1 MAVKNRSLL
10 FLACVMSYAIA
21 FQPSRHSGNTID
33 LASQCPAPGLAATST
48 PAFHTEAQCP
58 QHGPCYGDG
67 DAEFCVFTATAQDN
81 SGQSAVL
88 PVVTARGRAP
98 AVLQVLS
105 HATDAEIARHD
116 GRSSPQRHAA
126 AAAAAH
132 AVVPVPG
139 KGLGVVA
146 TGALRRGDRILR
158 DAPALVVDHCAMASV
173 PQYHL
178 ARLLNEAAG
187 RLSGVQRDRIM
198 RLAVF
203 GDEAPDAHY
212 LVGRIYATSAY
223 MLDSDGDDMF
233 GDGCGIGALFPEG
246 MLGLLS
252 LYHGARRMR
261 YVSVP
266 IADEVAPSVSRINH
280 ACRPNAAY
288 HFNPE
293 SAKMEVHAVR
303 SIAAGEE
310 ITVSYIRCVQNNSNS
325 SRGIYDEVTSY

>member
-10 FLACVMSYAIA
+10 FMACVMSYTIA
-21 FQPSRHSGNTID
+21 FQPSLHNANTID
-33 LASQCPAPGLAATST
+33 LANQCPPPGLATAST
-48 PAFHTEAQCP
+48 PAVHTEAQCP

-105 HATDAEIARHD
+105 HAADAEIARHD
-116 GRSSPQRHAA
+116 GRSSPQRQTAY
-126 AAAAAH
+126 

-187 RLSGVQRDRIM
+187 RLSGVQRDRVM

-233 GDGCGIGALFPEG
+233 GHGCGIGALFPEG
-246 MLGLLS
+246 MPGLLS
-252 LYHGARRMR
+252 LYQG
-261 YVSVP
+261 
-266 IADEVAPSVSRINH
+266 
-280 ACRPNAAY
+280 
-288 HFNPE
+288 
-293 SAKMEVHAVR
+293 VR
-303 SIAAGEE
+303 
-310 ITVSYIRCVQNNSNS
+310 
-325 SRGIYDEVTSY
+325 